1 MTRVTTHTVKMLSSD
16 GSQLLLTIS
25 DLTCSMPFNAL
36 CYGNMFFIS
45 SPKAHSVKVF
55 RENGVFFYSICNS
68 PESDGGQV
76 SFPVGLAVDRF
87 NNLVVRDFHK
97 ARLQIFALDGKFVNI
112 IEGQHTELREPYSVT
127 ASGTGQLFVTD
138 IKKISVQVFL

>member
-1 MTRVTTHTVKMLSSD
+1 
-16 GSQLLLTIS
+16 
-25 DLTCSMPFNAL
+25 MPFNAL

-45 SPKAHSVKVF
+45 SPKEHSVKVF
-55 RENGVFFYSICNS
+55 RENGVFLYSICNS

-87 NNLVVRDFHK
+87 NNLVVSDFHK
-97 ARLQIFALDGKFVNI
+97 ARLQIFTLDGKFVNI

-127 ASGTGQLFVTD
+127 ASGTGQLLVTD
-138 IKKISVQVFL
+138 FKKISVQVFL